1 MKEFKGTNSESHPN
15 TLSTIATVFHG
26 EKTESPKL
34 QITDSNLHKQHLT
47 LCPLERHNQGN
58 FDKAII
64 DVDHKEQKEGMSF
77 NMGFLEQL

>member
-47 LCPLERHNQGN
+47 LCPLERHN
-58 FDKAII
+58 
-64 DVDHKEQKEGMSF
+64 
-77 NMGFLEQL
+77 